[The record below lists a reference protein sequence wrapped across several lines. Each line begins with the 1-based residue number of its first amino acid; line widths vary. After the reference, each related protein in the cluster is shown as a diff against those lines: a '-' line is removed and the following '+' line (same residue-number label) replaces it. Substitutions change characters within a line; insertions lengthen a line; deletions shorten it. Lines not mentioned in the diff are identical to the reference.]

1 MAPKTSFSY
10 DYLSNKLIK
19 YLRYE
24 LATPIAHIINVSIQ
38 TGYVPPEYK
47 LARVRPIYKKGSR
60 NEVCNFRP
68 ISLVSSVSKIFDKAV
83 AYQVTEYM
91 NINNYFYN
99 KQFGYR
105 SNHSCQDLLVQ
116 YLDFVQK
123 SRNKKEHCLTVML
136 DLSKAFDTIPKEKL
150 LAKLDYYGI
159 PVAWFRSYLEG
170 RQYYVNINADNS
182 KKSNLVIG
190 FPQGAILSSLFFII
204 FANDAPRAT
213 SLLLLLFADDST
225 VCDSNK
231 NIEELFK
238 NVNAELEKLK
248 NWFDANALTVNAS
261 KTRFICYSSKK
272 DFPDLWLSGEKIKEI
287 SENSDEKCFKLL
299 GVWLDP
305 SLTFKYHINE
315 VDKSVRKA
323 IAYILRSR
331 KSLPLNIRIMLF
343 KSLALSHVNYSN
355 IIWGAP
361 STYTERLSKAIKKGV
376 RVICGARP
384 WKHSDPLFAK
394 TGILI

>member
-1 MAPKTSFSY
+1 
-10 DYLSNKLIK
+10 
-19 YLRYE
+19 
-24 LATPIAHIINVSIQ
+24 
-38 TGYVPPEYK
+38 
-47 LARVRPIYKKGSR
+47 
-60 NEVCNFRP
+60 
-68 ISLVSSVSKIFDKAV
+68 
-83 AYQVTEYM
+83 
-91 NINNYFYN
+91 
-99 KQFGYR
+99 
-105 SNHSCQDLLVQ
+105 
-116 YLDFVQK
+116 
-123 SRNKKEHCLTVML
+123 ML

-343 KSLALSHVNYSN
+343 KFLALY
-355 IIWGAP
+355 ACQ
-361 STYTERLSKAIKKGV
+361 LF
-376 RVICGARP
+376 
-384 WKHSDPLFAK
+384 KHNLGSSIHIYRK
-394 TGILI
+394 TI